1 MKRVLITLA
10 AAVLLTMAVG
20 VATAYGGGPIAPP
33 TTGTEN
39 TYQGASAPASVPVTS
54 PGQSQAPAQ
63 SNTAQND
70 QLSLVG
76 EAQNVQTGL
85 NNNTVQVG
93 EAPRDG
99 GVITTSTTPAVD
111 NGGNESNGNTNTV
124 GDQTAVNG
132 NNAQQ
137 SNDTQ
142 RSGGACCEKSDS
154 HSQPAGQQNSAH
166 SEQGAIVVGGTNV
179 QTGLN
184 NNTVQ
189 VGSHNESNNN
199 TNTAGDQTAVNGNNL
214 QQSNESTSSSK
225 KDSWKGGEP
234 KRYGCNSKCEPRKPT
249 YDKKCSCVDHS
260 SGNESNGNTNTV
272 GDQTAV
278 NGNNFQQSNT
288 GSGGQQNQAR
298 NEQGS
303 IVAGVANI
311 QTGLN
316 NNTVQ
321 LGGIGKAPAP
331 PPVAGFGR
339 TPTNGGGNGG
349 IESNHNTNTV
359 GDQTAVNGNNFQ
371 QSNAGSGGQQNSA
384 RNEQLSFVLGA
395 TNVQTG
401 LNNNTVQLGQT
412 QRVIAESLT
421 RSPSYGGG
429 GNESNGNT
437 NTAGDQTAVNG
448 NNFQQSNEGT
458 ASNGY
463 WKSRRSSGGQSNY
476 AKSHQGA
483 IVIGGTNIQTGL
495 NNNTVQLGGHNE
507 SNGNTNTVGDQTAV
521 NGNNFQQS
529 NESNGSSNYGSWKGG
544 EPKGCYSRCEQQQPK
559 CYDRCE
565 PKRCEPNPCDKRD
578 YGKPGYHKP
587 DGRTPEQADQ
597 SNRASNKQGSIVI
610 GGLNVQTGLN
620 NNTVQLGGHN
630 ESNGNTNTVGDQT
643 AVNGNNFQQ
652 SNESNGSDGG
662 QSNTA
667 YGRKGGDYGSSKCES
682 KCDSRCEYKCDG
694 HDGNKQGA
702 IVIGGVNVQT
712 GLNNNTV
719 QIGGHNESNHN
730 TNTAGDQTAVNG
742 NNFQQSNES
751 NGSSNNGS
759 WNGGEP
765 KHDSCYDRCEQP
777 KCYDRCEEQQ
787 PKCYDRCEPKPCKP
801 NPCDKP
807 EYGKPEHADQSNQA
821 SNKQGSIVIGGLNVQ
836 TGLNNNT
843 VQVGGDNESNH
854 NTNTVGDQTAVNGN
868 NFQQSNA

>member
-260 SGNESNGNTNTV
+260 SSNESNGNTNTV

-429 GNESNGNT
+429 GKESNGNT

-559 CYDRCE
+559 CYDRGD
-565 PKRCEPNPCDKRD
+565 PRRCEPNPCDKRD

-652 SNESNGSDGG
+652 SNESNGSSNYGSWKGGEPKACYSRCEQQQPKCYDRWEPKRCEPNPCDKRDYGKPGYHKPDGRTPEQADQSNRASNKQGSIVIGGLNVQTGLNNNTVQLGGHNESSGNTNTVGDQTAVNGNNFQQSNESNGSDGG

-719 QIGGHNESNHN
+719 QIGGDNKSKHK
-730 TNTAGDQTAVNG
+730 TNT
-742 NNFQQSNES
+742 
-751 NGSSNNGS
+751 
-759 WNGGEP
+759 P
-765 KHDSCYDRCEQP
+765 
-777 KCYDRCEEQQ
+777 
-787 PKCYDRCEPKPCKP
+787 
-801 NPCDKP
+801 
-807 EYGKPEHADQSNQA
+807 AD
-821 SNKQGSIVIGGLNVQ
+821 
-836 TGLNNNT
+836 
-843 VQVGGDNESNH
+843 
-854 NTNTVGDQTAVNGN
+854 
-868 NFQQSNA
+868 

>member
-311 QTGLN
+311 QTGMN

-476 AKSHQGA
+476 AKSHHGA
-483 IVIGGTNIQTGL
+483 SVIGGTNNQTGL
-495 NNNTVQLGGHNE
+495 NNN
-507 SNGNTNTVGDQTAV
+507 
-521 NGNNFQQS
+521 
-529 NESNGSSNYGSWKGG
+529 
-544 EPKGCYSRCEQQQPK
+544 P
-559 CYDRCE
+559 
-565 PKRCEPNPCDKRD
+565 
-578 YGKPGYHKP
+578 
-587 DGRTPEQADQ
+587 
-597 SNRASNKQGSIVI
+597 
-610 GGLNVQTGLN
+610 
-620 NNTVQLGGHN
+620 VQLGGHN

-719 QIGGHNESNHN
+719 QIGGQNESTTNP
-730 TNTAGDQTAVNG
+730 NTAGDQTAVNG

-765 KHDSCYDRCEQP
+765 KHDSCYDRCAQP

>member
-1 MKRVLITLA
+1 MKRVLIALA

-214 QQSNESTSSSK
+214 QQSNEPTSASK
-225 KDSWKGGEP
+225 KASWKGGEP

-260 SGNESNGNTNTV
+260 SG
-272 GDQTAV
+272 
-278 NGNNFQQSNT
+278 
-288 GSGGQQNQAR
+288 
-298 NEQGS
+298 
-303 IVAGVANI
+303 
-311 QTGLN
+311 
-316 NNTVQ
+316 
-321 LGGIGKAPAP
+321 
-331 PPVAGFGR
+331 
-339 TPTNGGGNGG
+339 
-349 IESNHNTNTV
+349 
-359 GDQTAVNGNNFQ
+359 
-371 QSNAGSGGQQNSA
+371 
-384 RNEQLSFVLGA
+384 
-395 TNVQTG
+395 
-401 LNNNTVQLGQT
+401 
-412 QRVIAESLT
+412 
-421 RSPSYGGG
+421 
-429 GNESNGNT
+429 
-437 NTAGDQTAVNG
+437 
-448 NNFQQSNEGT
+448 
-458 ASNGY
+458 
-463 WKSRRSSGGQSNY
+463 
-476 AKSHQGA
+476 
-483 IVIGGTNIQTGL
+483 
-495 NNNTVQLGGHNE
+495 NE

-587 DGRTPEQADQ
+587 DGRTPEQAD
-597 SNRASNKQGSIVI
+597 
-610 GGLNVQTGLN
+610 
-620 NNTVQLGGHN
+620 
-630 ESNGNTNTVGDQT
+630 
-643 AVNGNNFQQ
+643 
-652 SNESNGSDGG
+652 
-662 QSNTA
+662 
-667 YGRKGGDYGSSKCES
+667 
-682 KCDSRCEYKCDG
+682 
-694 HDGNKQGA
+694 
-702 IVIGGVNVQT
+702 
-712 GLNNNTV
+712 
-719 QIGGHNESNHN
+719 
-730 TNTAGDQTAVNG
+730 
-742 NNFQQSNES
+742 
-751 NGSSNNGS
+751 
-759 WNGGEP
+759 
-765 KHDSCYDRCEQP
+765 
-777 KCYDRCEEQQ
+777 
-787 PKCYDRCEPKPCKP
+787 
-801 NPCDKP
+801 
-807 EYGKPEHADQSNQA
+807 
-821 SNKQGSIVIGGLNVQ
+821 
-836 TGLNNNT
+836 
-843 VQVGGDNESNH
+843 
-854 NTNTVGDQTAVNGN
+854 
-868 NFQQSNA
+868 

>member
-1 MKRVLITLA
+1 MKRVLIALA

-93 EAPRDG
+93 AAPRDG
-99 GVITTSTTPAVD
+99 SAITSSTTPAVD

-278 NGNNFQQSNT
+278 NGNNFHQSNT

-331 PPVAGFGR
+331 PPVAGFSR
-339 TPTNGGGNGG
+339 TPIDGGGTGG
-349 IESNHNTNTV
+349 NESNHNTNTV

-429 GNESNGNT
+429 GNEGHRHTHPRGAPS
-437 NTAGDQTAVNG
+437 AGKWNK
-448 NNFQQSNEGT
+448 FP
-458 ASNGY
+458 
-463 WKSRRSSGGQSNY
+463 
-476 AKSHQGA
+476 
-483 IVIGGTNIQTGL
+483 
-495 NNNTVQLGGHNE
+495 
-507 SNGNTNTVGDQTAV
+507 
-521 NGNNFQQS
+521 
-529 NESNGSSNYGSWKGG
+529 
-544 EPKGCYSRCEQQQPK
+544 EPGRAPRAPRSRCAA
-559 CYDRCE
+559 
-565 PKRCEPNPCDKRD
+565 
-578 YGKPGYHKP
+578 
-587 DGRTPEQADQ
+587 GR
-597 SNRASNKQGSIVI
+597 RAARSHHGRARQG
-610 GGLNVQTGLN
+610 
-620 NNTVQLGGHN
+620 
-630 ESNGNTNTVGDQT
+630 
-643 AVNGNNFQQ
+643 
-652 SNESNGSDGG
+652 
-662 QSNTA
+662 
-667 YGRKGGDYGSSKCES
+667 R
-682 KCDSRCEYKCDG
+682 RR
-694 HDGNKQGA
+694 
-702 IVIGGVNVQT
+702 
-712 GLNNNTV
+712 
-719 QIGGHNESNHN
+719 
-730 TNTAGDQTAVNG
+730 
-742 NNFQQSNES
+742 
-751 NGSSNNGS
+751 
-759 WNGGEP
+759 NGGRP
-765 KHDSCYDRCEQP
+765 
-777 KCYDRCEEQQ
+777 
-787 PKCYDRCEPKPCKP
+787 
-801 NPCDKP
+801 
-807 EYGKPEHADQSNQA
+807 
-821 SNKQGSIVIGGLNVQ
+821 
-836 TGLNNNT
+836 
-843 VQVGGDNESNH
+843 
-854 NTNTVGDQTAVNGN
+854 
-868 NFQQSNA
+868 

>member
-1 MKRVLITLA
+1 MKRVLIALA

-111 NGGNESNGNTNTV
+111 NGGNESNGNTNPL
-124 GDQTAVNG
+124 GAQTAVNG

-214 QQSNESTSSSK
+214 QQSNETTSSSK

-463 WKSRRSSGGQSNY
+463 WKSSRSSGGQSNY

-483 IVIGGTNIQTGL
+483 IVIGGTNI
-495 NNNTVQLGGHNE
+495 
-507 SNGNTNTVGDQTAV
+507 
-521 NGNNFQQS
+521 
-529 NESNGSSNYGSWKGG
+529 
-544 EPKGCYSRCEQQQPK
+544 
-559 CYDRCE
+559 
-565 PKRCEPNPCDKRD
+565 
-578 YGKPGYHKP
+578 
-587 DGRTPEQADQ
+587 
-597 SNRASNKQGSIVI
+597 
-610 GGLNVQTGLN
+610 QTGLN

-777 KCYDRCEEQQ
+777 SSYARCEEQQ

-868 NFQQSNA
+868 NFQQSYA

>member
-1 MKRVLITLA
+1 MKRVLIALA

-93 EAPRDG
+93 AAPRDG
-99 GVITTSTTPAVD
+99 SAITSSTTPAVD

-339 TPTNGGGNGG
+339 TPN
-349 IESNHNTNTV
+349 S
-359 GDQTAVNGNNFQ
+359 GNNFQ

-463 WKSRRSSGGQSNY
+463 WKSRRSSGGQSTY
-476 AKSHQGA
+476 AKSHPGP
-483 IVIGGTNIQTGL
+483 IVIGGTNI
-495 NNNTVQLGGHNE
+495 
-507 SNGNTNTVGDQTAV
+507 
-521 NGNNFQQS
+521 
-529 NESNGSSNYGSWKGG
+529 
-544 EPKGCYSRCEQQQPK
+544 
-559 CYDRCE
+559 
-565 PKRCEPNPCDKRD
+565 
-578 YGKPGYHKP
+578 
-587 DGRTPEQADQ
+587 
-597 SNRASNKQGSIVI
+597 
-610 GGLNVQTGLN
+610 QTGLN

-694 HDGNKQGA
+694 HDGNQQGA

-719 QIGGHNESNHN
+719 QIGGDKQRKQKTQN
-730 TNTAGDQTAVNG
+730 
-742 NNFQQSNES
+742 
-751 NGSSNNGS
+751 
-759 WNGGEP
+759 P
-765 KHDSCYDRCEQP
+765 REQNP
-777 KCYDRCEEQQ
+777 
-787 PKCYDRCEPKPCKP
+787 P
-801 NPCDKP
+801 NRHK
-807 EYGKPEHADQSNQA
+807 
-821 SNKQGSIVIGGLNVQ
+821 I
-836 TGLNNNT
+836 
-843 VQVGGDNESNH
+843 
-854 NTNTVGDQTAVNGN
+854 
-868 NFQQSNA
+868 

>member
-260 SGNESNGNTNTV
+260 SGNASNGNTNTV

-529 NESNGSSNYGSWKGG
+529 NESNGSDGGQSNTAYGRKGGDYGSSKCESKCDSRCEYKCDGHDGNKQGAIVIGGVNVQTGLNNNTVQLGGHNESNGNTNTVGDQTAVNGNNFQQSNESNGSSNDGSWKGG

-610 GGLNVQTGLN
+610 GGLNVQTGP
-620 NNTVQLGGHN
+620 
-630 ESNGNTNTVGDQT
+630 
-643 AVNGNNFQQ
+643 
-652 SNESNGSDGG
+652 
-662 QSNTA
+662 
-667 YGRKGGDYGSSKCES
+667 
-682 KCDSRCEYKCDG
+682 
-694 HDGNKQGA
+694 
-702 IVIGGVNVQT
+702 
-712 GLNNNTV
+712 NNNTV
-719 QIGGHNESNHN
+719 QIGGRQRRKPHN
-730 TNTAGDQTAVNG
+730 T
-742 NNFQQSNES
+742 
-751 NGSSNNGS
+751 
-759 WNGGEP
+759 
-765 KHDSCYDRCEQP
+765 
-777 KCYDRCEEQQ
+777 
-787 PKCYDRCEPKPCKP
+787 
-801 NPCDKP
+801 
-807 EYGKPEHADQSNQA
+807 
-821 SNKQGSIVIGGLNVQ
+821 
-836 TGLNNNT
+836 
-843 VQVGGDNESNH
+843 
-854 NTNTVGDQTAVNGN
+854 
-868 NFQQSNA
+868 

>member
-1 MKRVLITLA
+1 MKRVLIALA

-111 NGGNESNGNTNTV
+111 NGGNESNGNTITV

-199 TNTAGDQTAVNGNNL
+199 TNTAGDQAAVNGNNL

-249 YDKKCSCVDHS
+249 YDKKCSCVDRS

-288 GSGGQQNQAR
+288 GSGGQQNHAR

-303 IVAGVANI
+303 IVAGVTNI

-321 LGGIGKAPAP
+321 LGGIGRAPAP
-331 PPVAGFGR
+331 PPVTGFSR

-529 NESNGSSNYGSWKGG
+529 NESNGS
-544 EPKGCYSRCEQQQPK
+544 
-559 CYDRCE
+559 
-565 PKRCEPNPCDKRD
+565 
-578 YGKPGYHKP
+578 
-587 DGRTPEQADQ
+587 
-597 SNRASNKQGSIVI
+597 
-610 GGLNVQTGLN
+610 
-620 NNTVQLGGHN
+620 
-630 ESNGNTNTVGDQT
+630 
-643 AVNGNNFQQ
+643 
-652 SNESNGSDGG
+652 DGG

-777 KCYDRCEEQQ
+777 SSYARCEEQQ

-868 NFQQSNA
+868 NFQQSYA